1 MLRGGTGRDQV
12 TSTTVGASL
21 SPDSASRAPV
31 SFFGSG
37 TTRST
42 ENTAAA
48 SVGDVTA
55 PSSRASSQG
64 SPSRWCDPTATTA
77 TEIATPTVAIETRRG
92 GPRDA

>member
-1 MLRGGTGRDQV
+1 MIPLAPSRPWSSNAPVEISV

-21 SPDSASRAPV
+21 RPDSASSAPV
-31 SFFGSG
+31 SRRGNG

-55 PSSRASSQG
+55 PSSTASSQG
-64 SPSRWCDPTATTA
+64 R
-77 TEIATPTVAIETRRG
+77 
-92 GPRDA
+92 PRT